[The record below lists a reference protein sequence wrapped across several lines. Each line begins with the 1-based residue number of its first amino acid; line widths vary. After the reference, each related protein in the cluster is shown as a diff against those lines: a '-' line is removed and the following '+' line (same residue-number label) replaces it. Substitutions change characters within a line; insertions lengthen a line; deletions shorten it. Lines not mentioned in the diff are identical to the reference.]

1 MRPPPITTTTFRTN
15 TVHILIITIQ
25 NPESTVLHYQEAA

>member
-1 MRPPPITTTTFRTN
+1 MKDRTLIVTEIRTD
-15 TVHILIITIQ
+15 TVCVLIITIQ